1 MKNPL
6 KIYIVMFLMLAAS
19 MLRAQDVSNLY
30 MAGGSYSAGA
40 TPAFAGTGLYAHQIN
55 TSGTYAF
62 TMIDA
67 LPANTKPFTV
77 STNIGAG
84 IAQRVAT
91 IDGVSIFIPTSAGI
105 SYTGNNVGWAWT
117 TGIGAPFKVRSSAN
131 GGSWYLMPTARI
143 LKSSVSGGSGYQSI
157 VGLLFGWVK

>member
-6 KIYIVMFLMLAAS
+6 KIYIVMFLMLVAS
-19 MLRAQDVSNLY
+19 TLRAQDVSNLY

-62 TMIDA
+62 TMVDA
-67 LPANTKPFTV
+67 LPATLKPFTV
-77 STNIGAG
+77 TTNFAAG

-91 IDGVSIFIPTSAGI
+91 IDGFSIFIPTAAGI
-105 SYTGNNVGWAWT
+105 SYTGTNTGWAWS
-117 TGIGAPFKVRSSAN
+117 TGVGVPFKIKSN
-131 GGSWYLMPTARI
+131 WYLMPTARV
-143 LKSSVSGGSGYQSI
+143 LKSSVSGGSGYQPI
-157 VGLLFGWVK
+157 VGLLFGWGQ